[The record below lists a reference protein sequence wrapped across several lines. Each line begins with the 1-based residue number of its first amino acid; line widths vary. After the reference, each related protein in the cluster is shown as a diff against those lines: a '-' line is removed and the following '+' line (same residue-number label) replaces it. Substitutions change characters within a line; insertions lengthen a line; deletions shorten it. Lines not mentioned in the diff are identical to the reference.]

1 VSALPATVA
10 RASVE
15 SELDAARQWATRH
28 DWLLNWN
35 PDALQLR
42 LATYHRPVRRI
53 VELTASVDG
62 YRAIPPAWTFVKPGN
77 DDIDPATF
85 PAPGQIPGI
94 GSIFHG
100 NVVICAPWNRL
111 AYQEHHGP
119 HDNWSGPA
127 AWLQV
132 QEGTIAHT
140 IPDMLAIIDAHLR
153 ASRGFMG

>member
-1 VSALPATVA
+1 MSALPATAA

-15 SELDAARQWATRH
+15 VELDAARQWATRRE
-28 DWLLNWN
+28 WLLSW
-35 PDALQLR
+35 DSDMLQLR
-42 LATYHRPVRRI
+42 LATYHRPVSCI
-53 VELTASVDG
+53 VELTANVDS
-62 YRAIPPAWTFVKPGN
+62 YRAIPPAWTFVRPGT
-77 DDIDPATF
+77 DDIDPAAF
-85 PAPGQIPGI
+85 PAAGQLPRI

-111 AYQEHHGP
+111 AYREHGGP

-140 IPDMLAIIDAHLR
+140 IPDMLAIIDVHLR
-153 ASRGFMG
+153 ASPGFMG